1 MLIKSARRTVNTNY
15 EAEATLYEKTDYQRQ
30 EDNSAT
36 PTECNVIALTFSDG
50 RVCYYAPIPN
60 ILVRE
65 HHYRECYGDPLL
77 FANLLANLFS
87 Q

>member
-1 MLIKSARRTVNTNY
+1 MLIKSARRTVNTDY
-15 EAEATLYEKTDYQRQ
+15 LVEAALYEKTVYQRQ
-30 EDNSAT
+30 EDDSA
-36 PTECNVIALTFSDG
+36 EEIKCEVIVLTFSDG

-77 FANLLANLFS
+77 FANLLENLFS
-87 Q
+87 